1 MVSVE
6 FNMDSPSEQDAFL
19 GAFFKFVEAASIQ
32 NTDSFSVRADT
43 HGANQVKVVTFED
56 HRQADQFRIYWTRRR
71 AWLGL
76 GAEPNLIHP

>member
-6 FNMDSPSEQDAFL
+6 FAVDTASEQDAFF

-32 NTDSFSVRADT
+32 DSDSLSVRADT
-43 HGANQVKVVTFED
+43 QGNGQVKVVTFD
-56 HRQADQFRIYWTRRR
+56 TVAQADQFRAYWAKRR

-76 GAEPNLIHP
+76 